1 MKKLL
6 DPCKKVWKKR
16 FFRILQMLFV
26 FLSMKCYNATCD
38 FGGKENDRNKQ
49 SKRSFWR

>member
-1 MKKLL
+1 MKNCLIHA
-6 DPCKKVWKKR
+6 KKCGKSG